1 MAANGRAWTSS
12 VSKERSGW
20 SKTLT
25 LSSAREHVR
34 IGIPRRGKLQKSALR
49 EAREPPDSDTYYY
62 TKSRKV
68 DDYKSKYM
76 SQYEADMMKLLTQI
90 VEDLRW
96 IRVSLEER
104 DRIRQEENEDLL
116 KRIEKTHRGP
126 TSE

>member
-1 MAANGRAWTSS
+1 M
-12 VSKERSGW
+12 
-20 SKTLT
+20 
-25 LSSAREHVR
+25 
-34 IGIPRRGKLQKSALR
+34 
-49 EAREPPDSDTYYY
+49 YYY
-62 TKSRKV
+62 TKSREV

-76 SQYEADMMKLLTQI
+76 SQHEADVIKLLTQI